1 MMRVGEQAK
10 FIVFDS
16 HEEWLRARE
25 DNIGASTL
33 AQFAITG
40 EHAKPLPTGIPALD
54 SALRFGS
61 DWEPFI
67 AQLVAR
73 HLTLSIAPKNTPFE
87 RLEDGQMS
95 WHDDSFY
102 TMLDGKVHASLDVA
116 AIIGGIQTIIEIKT
130 SSATRFE
137 FVSNEL
143 RQRYLM
149 QADIEAFISGAKQ
162 YIIAFAH
169 RPTDWETMTTDDIS
183 TALADSLE
191 TLRYDSHM
199 DEAQLKKLYDDYEK
213 STKPEVEYSVL
224 LDNILDWEAKAKE
237 GRKQLQEML
246 ARTPGMI
253 VGAQGKIAQL
263 KESKRVLTDWKKLVE
278 DYHVE
283 DLTPYRTE
291 KTSQSLSITKAK

>member
-1 MMRVGEQAK
+1 MTERTFTIFK
-10 FIVFDS
+10 D
-16 HEEWLRARE
+16 HDEWLEARTT
-25 DNIGASTL
+25 NIGASTL

-40 EHAKPLPTGIPALD
+40 EHAKPLPTGIPALE

-67 AQLVAR
+67 AQLVASKLR
-73 HLTLSIAPKNTPFE
+73 LSIAPKNTPFD
-87 RLEDGQMS
+87 RLKDGQMS

-102 TMLDGKVHASLDVA
+102 TMLDGSVHASLDVA
-116 AIIGGIQTIIEIKT
+116 AVVDGVPTIIEIKT
-130 SSATRFE
+130 SSATRFA
-137 FVSNEL
+137 FVNSEL
-143 RQRYLM
+143 RERYLM
-149 QADIEAFISGAKQ
+149 QADIEAFIAGAKQ

-169 RPTDWETMTTDDIS
+169 RPTGWENMTPEDIS
-183 TALADSLE
+183 TVLSDTLE
-191 TLRYDSHM
+191 TFVFDSTM

-213 STKPEVEYSVL
+213 DASGVEYSQL
-224 LDNILDWEAKAKE
+224 LDNILDWEEKAKE

-246 ARTPGMI
+246 AQTPGMI
-253 VGAQGKIAQL
+253 VGARGKIAQV
-263 KESKRVLTDWKKLVE
+263 KESKRVLTDWKRLVE

>member
-1 MMRVGEQAK
+1 MTERTFTIFNTREQ
-10 FIVFDS
+10 
-16 HEEWLRARE
+16 WLEARE
-25 DNIGASTL
+25 TNIGASTL
-33 AQFAITG
+33 AQFAVTG
-40 EHAKPLPTGIPALD
+40 EHAKPLPSGIPALE

-61 DWEPFI
+61 DWEPYI
-67 AQLVAR
+67 AQLVAHR
-73 HLTLSIAPKNTPFE
+73 LNLTIAPKNTPLE

-95 WHDDSFY
+95 WHDNSFY
-102 TMLDGKVHASLDVA
+102 TMLDGNVHASLDVA
-116 AIIGGIQTIIEIKT
+116 AIIHDVPTIIEIKT
-130 SSATRFE
+130 SSATRFA
-137 FVSNEL
+137 FVNSEL
-143 RQRYLM
+143 RQRYLT
-149 QADIEAFISGAKQ
+149 QADIEAFIAGAKQ

-169 RPTDWETMTTDDIS
+169 RPTDWETMTPEDIS
-183 TALADSLE
+183 AVLDNSLE
-191 TLRYDSHM
+191 TLIFDSTM

-213 STKPEVEYSVL
+213 DASGVEYSQL

-246 ARTPGMI
+246 AQTPGMI
-253 VGAQGKIAQL
+253 VGARGKIAQV

>member
-1 MMRVGEQAK
+1 MTERTFTIFK
-10 FIVFDS
+10 D
-16 HEEWLRARE
+16 HDEWLEARTT
-25 DNIGASTL
+25 NIGASTL

-40 EHAKPLPTGIPALD
+40 EHAKPLPTGIPALE

-61 DWEPFI
+61 DWEPYV
-67 AQLVAR
+67 AQLVAIK
-73 HLTLSIAPKNTPFE
+73 LGLSIAPKNTPFD
-87 RLEDGQMS
+87 RLDDGQMS
-95 WHDDSFY
+95 WHDNSFY

-116 AIIGGIQTIIEIKT
+116 AVVDGVPTIIEIKT
-130 SSATRFE
+130 SSATRFA
-137 FVSNEL
+137 FVNSEL

-169 RPTDWETMTTDDIS
+169 RPTGWENMTPEDIS
-183 TALADSLE
+183 AVLNDSLE
-191 TLRYDSHM
+191 TFVFDSTM

-213 STKPEVEYSVL
+213 DASGVEYSQL
-224 LDNILDWEAKAKE
+224 LDNILDWEEKAKE

-246 ARTPGMI
+246 AQTPGMI
-253 VGAQGKIAQL
+253 VGARGKIAQV
-263 KESKRVLTDWKKLVE
+263 KESKRVLTDWKRLVE

>member
-1 MMRVGEQAK
+1 MTERTFTIFK
-10 FIVFDS
+10 D
-16 HEEWLRARE
+16 HDEWLEARTT
-25 DNIGASTL
+25 NIGASTL

-40 EHAKPLPTGIPALD
+40 EHAKPLPTGIPALE

-61 DWEPFI
+61 DWEPYV
-67 AQLVAR
+67 AQLVAIK
-73 HLTLSIAPKNTPFE
+73 LGLSIAPKNTPFD
-87 RLEDGQMS
+87 RLDDGQMS
-95 WHDDSFY
+95 WHDNSFY

-116 AIIGGIQTIIEIKT
+116 AVVDGVPTIIEIKT
-130 SSATRFE
+130 SSATRFA
-137 FVSNEL
+137 FVNSEL

-169 RPTDWETMTTDDIS
+169 RPTGWENMTPEDIS
-183 TALADSLE
+183 TVLSDTLE
-191 TLRYDSHM
+191 TFVFDSTM

-213 STKPEVEYSVL
+213 DASGVEYSQL
-224 LDNILDWEAKAKE
+224 LDNILDWEEKAKE

-246 ARTPGMI
+246 AQTPGMI
-253 VGAQGKIAQL
+253 VGARGKIAQV
-263 KESKRVLTDWKKLVE
+263 KESKRVLTDWKRLVE

>member
-1 MMRVGEQAK
+1 MTGRTFTIFK
-10 FIVFDS
+10 D
-16 HEEWLRARE
+16 HDEWLEARTT
-25 DNIGASTL
+25 NIGASTL

-40 EHAKPLPTGIPALD
+40 EHAKPLPTGIPALE

-61 DWEPFI
+61 DWEPYV
-67 AQLVAR
+67 AQLVA
-73 HLTLSIAPKNTPFE
+73 HKLSLTIAPKNTPFE

-102 TMLDGKVHASLDVA
+102 TMLDGKVHASLDAA
-116 AIIGGIQTIIEIKT
+116 AIIDGVPRIIEIKT
-130 SSATRFE
+130 SSATRFA
-137 FVSNEL
+137 FVNSEL
-143 RQRYLM
+143 RQRYIM
-149 QADIEAFISGAKQ
+149 QANIEAFIAGAKQ
-162 YIIAFAH
+162 CIIAFAH
-169 RPTDWETMTTDDIS
+169 RPTGWENMTPEDIS
-183 TALADSLE
+183 AVLDNSLE
-191 TLRYDSHM
+191 TLVFDSNM

-213 STKPEVEYSVL
+213 GMTGVEYSAL

-246 ARTPGMI
+246 AQKPGMI

-263 KESKRVLTDWKKLVE
+263 KESKRVITDWKKLVE

>member
-1 MMRVGEQAK
+1 MRVGEK
-10 FIVFDS
+10 SDFIVFDS

-25 DNIGASTL
+25 NNIGASTL

-40 EHAKPLPTGIPALD
+40 EHAKPLPTGIPSLE

-67 AQLVAR
+67 AQIVAR
-73 HLTLSIAPKNTPFE
+73 KLRLTIAPKNTTLE
-87 RLEDGQMS
+87 RLDDGQMA

-102 TMLDGKVHASLDVA
+102 TMLNGKVHASLDVA
-116 AIIGGIQTIIEIKT
+116 AIIDGVPTVIELKT
-130 SSATRFE
+130 SAATRFA
-137 FVSNEL
+137 FVNSEL

-149 QADIEAFISGAKQ
+149 QADIEAFISGAEQ

-169 RPTDWETMTTDDIS
+169 RPADWENMFPEDIS
-183 TALADSLE
+183 ETLSDSLE

-213 STKPEVEYSVL
+213 GSNGVEYSQL
-224 LDNILDWEAKAKE
+224 LDSILDWEAKAKD
-237 GRKQLQEML
+237 GRRKLQEML
-246 ARTPGMI
+246 AKTPGMI

-263 KESKRVLTDWKKLVE
+263 KESTRVLTDWKKLVE

-291 KTSQSLSITKAK
+291 KKTSSLSITKAK

>member
-1 MMRVGEQAK
+1 MTGRTFTIFK
-10 FIVFDS
+10 D
-16 HEEWLRARE
+16 HDEWLEARTT
-25 DNIGASTL
+25 NIGASTL
-33 AQFAITG
+33 AQFAVTG
-40 EHAKPLPTGIPALD
+40 EHATPLPTGIPALD

-61 DWEPFI
+61 DWEPYV
-67 AQLVAR
+67 AQLVA
-73 HLTLSIAPKNTPFE
+73 HKLSLTIAPKNTPFE
-87 RLEDGQMS
+87 RLNDGKMS

-116 AIIGGIQTIIEIKT
+116 AIVGGVPTIIEIKT
-130 SSATRFE
+130 SSATRFA
-137 FVSNEL
+137 FVNSEL

-149 QADIEAFISGAKQ
+149 QADIEAFIAGAKQ

-169 RPTDWETMTTDDIS
+169 RPTGWENMTPEDIS
-183 TALADSLE
+183 AVLDDSLE
-191 TLRYDSHM
+191 TFVFDGTM

-213 STKPEVEYSVL
+213 DASGVEYSQL

-246 ARTPGMI
+246 AQNPGMI

-291 KTSQSLSITKAK
+291 KTSQSLSITKEKR

>member
-1 MMRVGEQAK
+1 MTERTFTIFK
-10 FIVFDS
+10 D
-16 HEEWLRARE
+16 HDEWLEARTT
-25 DNIGASTL
+25 NIGASTL

-40 EHAKPLPTGIPALD
+40 EHAKPLPTGIPALE

-67 AQLVAR
+67 AQLVASKLR
-73 HLTLSIAPKNTPFE
+73 LSIAPKNTPFD
-87 RLEDGQMS
+87 RLKDGQMS

-102 TMLDGKVHASLDVA
+102 TMLDGSVHASLDVA
-116 AIIGGIQTIIEIKT
+116 AVVDGVPTIIEIKT
-130 SSATRFE
+130 SSATRFA
-137 FVSNEL
+137 FVNSEL

-169 RPTDWETMTTDDIS
+169 RPTGWENMTPEDIS
-183 TALADSLE
+183 AVLNDSLE
-191 TLRYDSHM
+191 TFVFDSTM

-213 STKPEVEYSVL
+213 DASGVEYSQL
-224 LDNILDWEAKAKE
+224 LDNILDWEEKAKE

-246 ARTPGMI
+246 AQTPGMI
-253 VGAQGKIAQL
+253 VGARGKIAQV
-263 KESKRVLTDWKKLVE
+263 KESKRVLTDWKRLVE

>member
-1 MMRVGEQAK
+1 MTGRTFTIFK
-10 FIVFDS
+10 D
-16 HEEWLRARE
+16 HDEWLEARTT
-25 DNIGASTL
+25 NIGASTL

-40 EHAKPLPTGIPALD
+40 EHAKPLPTGIPELE
-54 SALRFGS
+54 SALQFGS
-61 DWEPFI
+61 DWEPYV
-67 AQLVAR
+67 AQLVA
-73 HLTLSIAPKNTPFE
+73 HKLGLTIAPKNTPLE
-87 RLEDGQMS
+87 RLQPNQMS

-116 AIIGGIQTIIEIKT
+116 AIMGDVPVVIEIKT
-130 SSATRFE
+130 SSATRFA
-137 FVSNEL
+137 FVNSEL

-149 QADIEAFISGAKQ
+149 QADIEAFIAGARQ

-169 RPTDWETMTTDDIS
+169 RPTGWENMTTDDIS
-183 TALADSLE
+183 TVLSDTLE
-191 TLRYDSHM
+191 TFVFDRTM

-213 STKPEVEYSVL
+213 DASGVEYSQL

-237 GRKQLQEML
+237 GRRQLQEML
-246 ARTPGMI
+246 AQKPGMI

-263 KESKRVLTDWKKLVE
+263 KESTRVITDWKKLVE

-291 KTSQSLSITKAK
+291 KTSMSLSITKEKR

>member
-1 MMRVGEQAK
+1 MTERTFTIFK
-10 FIVFDS
+10 D
-16 HEEWLRARE
+16 HDEWLEARTT
-25 DNIGASTL
+25 NIGASTL

-40 EHAKPLPTGIPALD
+40 EHAKPLPTGIPALE

-67 AQLVAR
+67 AQLVASKLR
-73 HLTLSIAPKNTPFE
+73 LSIAPKNTPFD
-87 RLEDGQMS
+87 RLKDGQMS

-102 TMLDGKVHASLDVA
+102 TMLDGSVHASLDVA
-116 AIIGGIQTIIEIKT
+116 AVVDGVPTIIEIKT
-130 SSATRFE
+130 SSATRFA
-137 FVSNEL
+137 FVNSEL
-143 RQRYLM
+143 RERYLM
-149 QADIEAFISGAKQ
+149 QADIEAFIAGAKQ

-169 RPTDWETMTTDDIS
+169 RPTGWETMTPEDIS
-183 TALADSLE
+183 TVLSDTLE
-191 TLRYDSHM
+191 TFVFDSTM

-213 STKPEVEYSVL
+213 DASGVEYSQL
-224 LDNILDWEAKAKE
+224 LDNILDWEEKAKE

-246 ARTPGMI
+246 AQTPGMI
-253 VGAQGKIAQL
+253 VGARGKIAQV
-263 KESKRVLTDWKKLVE
+263 KESKRVLTDWKRLVE